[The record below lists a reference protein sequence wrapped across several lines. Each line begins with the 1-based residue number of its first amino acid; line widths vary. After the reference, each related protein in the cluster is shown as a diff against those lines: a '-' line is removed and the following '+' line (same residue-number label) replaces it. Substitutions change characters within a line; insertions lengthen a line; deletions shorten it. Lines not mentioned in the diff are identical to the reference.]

1 MAEGAAFPAEGAVA
15 VDLGGASTFIALR
28 YNRNIDIYNIV

>member
-15 VDLGGASTFIALR
+15 VDLVGASTLIALR
-28 YNRNIDIYNIV
+28 YNRKYDIYNIV

>member
-15 VDLGGASTFIALR
+15 VDLGGASIFIALR
-28 YNRNIDIYNIV
+28 FNRKCDIYNIV